1 MRIKFLFLLSILVP
15 ILLFA
20 QEGPTKLESFLQNYI
35 HLSVYQMH
43 QMQDGKVQA
52 KILTTEDPAEV
63 AVFGIV
69 RVNSTRDAF
78 MEKARNITEFEKS
91 KGVQQIGKFSD
102 PPKLPDI
109 DALKIDQED
118 LTAIGKCM
126 PGNCDIQLSDVAMDR

>member
-1 MRIKFLFLLSILVP
+1 MRRKFLILMLILMP

-20 QEGPTKLESFLQNYI
+20 QEGLTKFESFLQNYI

-43 QMQDGKVQA
+43 QMEDGNVQA
-52 KILTTEDPAEV
+52 KILPTEDPAEV

-78 MEKARNITEFEKS
+78 IEKARNITEFEKK
-91 KGVQQIGKFSD
+91 KGVEQIGKFSD
-102 PPKLPDI
+102 PPQNSDI
-109 DALKIDQED
+109 EALKIDQED

-126 PGNCDIQLSDVAMDR
+126 PGNCDIQISDV